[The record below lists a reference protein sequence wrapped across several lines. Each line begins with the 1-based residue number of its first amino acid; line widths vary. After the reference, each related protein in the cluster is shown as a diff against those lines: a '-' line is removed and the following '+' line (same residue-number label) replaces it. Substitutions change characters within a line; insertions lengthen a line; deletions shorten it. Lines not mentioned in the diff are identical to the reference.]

1 MQIRR
6 DVRMELYGGFES
18 SSNAWTKEAN
28 IWATLY
34 LIYDTNIDH
43 MMNAF
48 QSNGLWNKSADELH
62 KENLKFTK
70 ELEDRLD
77 KEQKHA
83 LENVL
88 YPNFSC
94 GEC

>member
-1 MQIRR
+1 
-6 DVRMELYGGFES
+6 MELYGGFES

-43 MMNAF
+43 MMNE
-48 QSNGLWNKSADELH
+48 SADELH